1 MKAALAILAL
11 TGLVF
16 AAACSNSR
24 TLGHG
29 PTTPSATS
37 APGALPPELQEV
49 MDRVAEIRGLAAVP
63 ALHAE
68 IVSREALPALLDSL
82 ITDED
87 RDVAAHVT
95 TLYRLLGHFRPDQ
108 DYLSIYQ
115 SFGADSVL
123 GLYSPLDDTLW
134 VVSDSGTAAF
144 DDLTDAEESTL
155 AHEMVHAIQDY
166 HFALDETYYEVAE
179 DPDRNM
185 AWTVVV
191 EGDASYHQQKY
202 TDKYLFAAPAGGR
215 LFSFGVVPQVTD
227 IPPSFIREMLFP
239 YTTGEAWIGDVLQA
253 RGQAYLDDMLA
264 NPPLGTVCVLHL
276 QRCLD
281 GFEPVEAPLPD
292 LSQGLGDGWSQEW
305 TSTLGEFHLGN
316 FLNLEMPLADA
327 SGATD
332 GWSGDSFATYTNGA
346 QSVAVFHV
354 EFNSLAEADEFR
366 AALANFT
373 AAAGGQPGTA
383 TSYTTTTDDGRQ
395 FAVAAGAGTGVI
407 FAISSVA
414 GPAAR
419 ALDVLGTG

>member
-1 MKAALAILAL
+1 MKAVLASLAL
-11 TGLVF
+11 ISLVF
-16 AAACSNSR
+16 VSACSSSKSIGGG
-24 TLGHG
+24 T
-29 PTTPSATS
+29 PTATV
-37 APGALPPELQEV
+37 APGALPPALQEV

-63 ALHAE
+63 DLHAE
-68 IVSREALPALLDSL
+68 IVSREELPALLDSL

-87 RDVAAHVT
+87 RQVAAHVT

-108 DYLSIYQ
+108 DFLSVYQ

-166 HFALDETYYEVAE
+166 HFALDKTYHEVAE

-191 EGDASYHQQKY
+191 EGDASYYQQKY

-215 LFSFGVVPQVTD
+215 LFSFGVVSQVTD
-227 IPPSFIREMLFP
+227 IPRTFIREMLFP
-239 YTTGEAWIGDVLQA
+239 YTTGQSWVGDVLDA
-253 RGQAYLDDMLA
+253 RGQSYLDDMLA

-281 GFEPVEAPLPD
+281 GFEPAPAPLPN
-292 LSQGLGDGWSQEW
+292 LTPGLGNGWAQEW
-305 TSTLGEFHLGN
+305 TGTLGEFHLGN

-327 SGATD
+327 TAAAD
-332 GWSGDSFATYTNGA
+332 GWTGDSFATYTNGGE
-346 QSVAVFHV
+346 SLAVFHV
-354 EFNSLAEADEFR
+354 EFSSAGEANQFR
-366 AALANFT
+366 GALANFT
-373 AAAGGQPGTA
+373 AAAGGRPGNEA
-383 TSYTTTTDDGRQ
+383 AYSTTTGDGRQ
-395 FAVAAGAGTGVI
+395 FAVAPASGTAVI
-407 FAISSVA
+407 FAISSDT
-414 GPAAR
+414 GPAAS